1 MFSNLEAEQTRC
13 GYTEEYVA
21 KRLGITRR
29 EYRSRQKT
37 GSFSE
42 SEVRALVAMYN
53 RSPEYLFETD
63 AIKTDFN
70 Q

>member
-1 MFSNLEAEQTRC
+1 MFSNLEAEQVRR

-21 KRLGITRR
+21 KLLGITRR

-42 SEVRALVAMYN
+42 SEVRALVTMYN
-53 RSPEYLFETD
+53 RSPEYLFDVD
-63 AIKTDFN
+63 AGK
-70 Q
+70 